1 MTGEILDIEQALLL
15 LELEAPF
22 DQRQVQLAR
31 RKMAKRWHPDIAPA
45 GRQMQHERHL
55 QAINRAADQLERIAE
70 QSRGGSVSRN
80 AVKASAAAA
89 RKARAEAGKKAYE
102 AEQRAREQA
111 QERATNDPFGARVP
125 DRSVVHR
132 YARCLSYP
140 EWGVGSVNGIYFT
153 GDGDYSEQWARV
165 TFAVGIRTV
174 PVGSLQY
181 VDFSRPDDASERV
194 ERFMTAAAHALAEGD
209 PELAAKR
216 LVYARDAEPNNPV
229 VLRQLAAAFLQAK
242 KFAAAARAGRDWT
255 RVEADNPASH
265 RFLARIYESMGSWG
279 PALDS
284 AKTAAELR
292 PADADGWARLGRI
305 QLRRHDREG
314 ALQSLERAR
323 SEGADAE
330 VLLDLALAR
339 RLCGDQ
345 GGEVNACFEATQLA
359 PNWQQAWSRYAH
371 ALAGTDRRTDC
382 LRACDRSLEFG
393 PDAEVAELR
402 EQVAA
407 STPREIADRAA

>member
-181 VDFSRPDDASERV
+181 VDFSRPDDASDRV

-279 PALDS
+279 PAFDS
-284 AKTAAELR
+284 AKLAAELR

-314 ALQSLERAR
+314 ALNSLERAR
-323 SEGADAE
+323 AEGADAE

-359 PNWQQAWSRYAH
+359 PSWQQAWSRYAH

-402 EQVAA
+402 EQIAA
-407 STPREIADRAA
+407 SAPREIADRAA

>member
-31 RKMAKRWHPDIAPA
+31 RRMAKRWHPDIAPA

-70 QSRGGSVSRN
+70 QSRGGSVSKN

-89 RKARAEAGKKAYE
+89 RKARAEAGKRAYE

-153 GDGDYSEQWARV
+153 GDGEYNEQWARV

-209 PELAAKR
+209 PDLAAKR
-216 LVYARDAEPNNPV
+216 LVYARDAEPNNPI

-314 ALQSLERAR
+314 ALTSLERAR
-323 SEGADAE
+323 NEGAEAD

-339 RLCGDQ
+339 RLCGDH

-359 PNWQQAWSRYAH
+359 PDWQQAWSRYAH

-393 PDAEVAELR
+393 PDAEVSELR
-402 EQVAA
+402 QQVVA
-407 STPREIADRAA
+407 SAPREIADRAA

>member
-89 RKARAEAGKKAYE
+89 RKARAEAGKRAYE

-111 QERATNDPFGARVP
+111 TERATNDPFGARVP

-153 GDGDYSEQWARV
+153 GDGDFSEQWARV

-181 VDFSRPDDASERV
+181 VDFSRPDDASDRV

-279 PALDS
+279 PAFDS
-284 AKTAAELR
+284 AKLAAELR

-314 ALQSLERAR
+314 ALNSLERAR
-323 SEGADAE
+323 AEGADAE

-359 PNWQQAWSRYAH
+359 PDWQQAWSRYAH

-407 STPREIADRAA
+407 SAPREIADRAA

>member
-80 AVKASAAAA
+80 AVRASAAAA
-89 RKARAEAGKKAYE
+89 RKARAEAGKRAYE

-111 QERATNDPFGARVP
+111 TERATNDPFGARVP

-181 VDFSRPDDASERV
+181 VDFSRPDDASDRV

-279 PALDS
+279 PAFDS
-284 AKTAAELR
+284 AKLAAELR

-314 ALQSLERAR
+314 ALNSLERAR
-323 SEGADAE
+323 AEGTDAE

-359 PNWQQAWSRYAH
+359 PDWQQAWSRYAH
-371 ALAGTDRRTDC
+371 ALAGTDRRSDC

-407 STPREIADRAA
+407 SAPREIADRAA